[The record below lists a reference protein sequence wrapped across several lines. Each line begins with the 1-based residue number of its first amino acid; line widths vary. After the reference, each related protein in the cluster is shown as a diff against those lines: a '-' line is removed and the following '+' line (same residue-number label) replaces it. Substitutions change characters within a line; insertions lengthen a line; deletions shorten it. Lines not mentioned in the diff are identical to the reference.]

1 MKAHHPRNP
10 AASRHPAF
18 TLVELLVT
26 ITIIIAIAA
35 LSFTGISKMRKSGD
49 RVVAIRNM
57 SQLQLANTSYA
68 AENNGKYVPTDEWND
83 EGSGYV
89 KWLDNPK
96 FVSFFKSESGVYL
109 SNGRID
115 TTLPLG
121 MMDPAV
127 VRAKKHL
134 YNEAQASYAY
144 NKTGMTGGWATPG
157 ARPSYLVSQ
166 VNDPSRSAVFISAT
180 DWNTDHPKRFLWTGA
195 AAVEGKTVNGKIA
208 YRHNNKAIVVYYDG
222 HVGEISQA
230 DMRRID
236 DLGGAN
242 NIFWKANAQ

>member
-1 MKAHHPRNP
+1 MKTHLPVNP
-10 AASRHPAF
+10 AARSQAAF
-18 TLVELLVT
+18 TLVEVLVT

-57 SQLQLANTSYA
+57 SQLQLANVSYA

-89 KWLDNPK
+89 SWVDNPK
-96 FVSFFKSESGVYL
+96 FISFLKSDSGVYQ

-115 TTLPLG
+115 VTLPLS

-127 VRAKKHL
+127 VRAKKNR

-157 ARPSYLVSQ
+157 ARPSYLVNQ
-166 VNDPSRSAVFISAT
+166 VTDPSRSAVFISAT
-180 DWNTDHPKRFLWTGA
+180 DWNTNHSKRFLWTGA

-208 YRHNNKAIVVYYDG
+208 YRHNNKAIVIYYDG
-222 HVGEISQA
+222 HAGEVSQA

-236 DLGGAN
+236 GVGGAN